1 MKKKI
6 LAILAG
12 AAAAGVYA
20 AVKGKGI
27 FNRPR
32 FANQHEAIERYI
44 DAKYKNAEYSPIER
58 LSNGW
63 CTIVTEHDGSQFIL
77 YMTVSDDGVYVF
89 SEEKID
95 A

>member
-6 LAILAG
+6 LAMLTG

-20 AVKGKGI
+20 AVRGKGI

-32 FANQHEAIERYI
+32 FAPQHEAIQRYI
-44 DAKYKNAEYSPIER
+44 DAKHKKAEYAPIEQI
-58 LSNGW
+58 SNGW
-63 CTIVTEHDGSQFIL
+63 CSVVTETDGTRFML
-77 YMTVSDDGVYVF
+77 YMTVGEDGVYVF

-95 A
+95 